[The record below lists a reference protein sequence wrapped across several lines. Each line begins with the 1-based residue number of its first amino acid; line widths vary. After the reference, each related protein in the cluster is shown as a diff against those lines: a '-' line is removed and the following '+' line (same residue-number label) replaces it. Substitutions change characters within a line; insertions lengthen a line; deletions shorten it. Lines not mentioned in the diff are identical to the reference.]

1 MRTKTQVAKEDPEA
15 KARREVEEARADA
28 DKTSALQQI
37 LDRRTRKILRIFGKP
52 QGGAGAGASGSS
64 GIPGR
69 VSIGNMGGGGFMAG
83 VGGSGGGGTA
93 GGGGAAASRDIL
105 DSEGGY
111 GQNNPQF
118 WY

>member
-1 MRTKTQVAKEDPEA
+1 MRNKTEVAKEDPEA

-52 QGGAGAGASGSS
+52 QGGASS
-64 GIPGR
+64 GTSGVPGR
-69 VSIGNMGGGGFMAG
+69 VSVANMGGGFMAG
-83 VGGSGGGGTA
+83 A
-93 GGGGAAASRDIL
+93 GGGGGIGDGFDVVTSRDL
-105 DSEGGY
+105 LNSEGGY
-111 GQNNPQF
+111 GQNNQF

>member
-1 MRTKTQVAKEDPEA
+1 MKSSKTTVAKEDPEA

-52 QGGAGAGASGSS
+52 QGAASSGSS
-64 GIPGR
+64 GVPGR
-69 VSIGNMGGGGFMAG
+69 VSIANMGGGGFMAG
-83 VGGSGGGGTA
+83 A
-93 GGGGAAASRDIL
+93 GGGGSVGEGFGGATSRDIIN
-105 DSEGGY
+105 SEGGY
-111 GQNNPQF
+111 GQPQF